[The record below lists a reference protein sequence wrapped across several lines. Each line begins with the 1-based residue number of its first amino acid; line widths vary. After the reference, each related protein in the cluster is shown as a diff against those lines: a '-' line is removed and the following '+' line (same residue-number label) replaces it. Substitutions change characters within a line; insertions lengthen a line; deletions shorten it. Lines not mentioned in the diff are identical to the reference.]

1 MHFQCA
7 PHILLSASHQAAGL
21 STTGLQIAL
30 HATRS
35 PVALKIRKLTPTWLR
50 RFDGSFQI
58 LRKSC
63 EEVKSGFGF
72 DVVYADDVLSVITVF
87 INFVL
92 QPDSDCTGVCDITV
106 SGLNF
111 QDGLPVVVRNGDL
124 LWGGA
129 AAYRG
134 EVVDGFIAADC
145 LIARA
150 CGYIESVTS

>member
-21 STTGLQIAL
+21 STTGLQIAF

-50 RFDGSFQI
+50 RFNGSFQI

-87 INFVL
+87 ISFVL

-111 QDGLPVVVRNGDL
+111 QDGLPVVVGTGTCCNIRGDSGRTPDKNGI
-124 LWGGA
+124 
-129 AAYRG
+129 
-134 EVVDGFIAADC
+134 V
-145 LIARA
+145 
-150 CGYIESVTS
+150 GYSEIMTGQLVRI